1 MARRTL
7 LRPGVV
13 RLVLAWALVLG
24 VLPAAPA
31 APLPPRAEGAGE
43 VAAAQLERRLVTARL
58 VALGLS
64 PEDATRR
71 VAALTE
77 AERDELARRLDD
89 VDAGGAD
96 VLAAVLAISIIVG
109 LLTVLILELLG
120 RRVISRP

>member
-31 APLPPRAEGAGE
+31 APLPPRAERVGE
-43 VAAAQLERRLVTARL
+43 VATAPLERRLVTARL

-71 VAALTE
+71 VTALTE
-77 AERDELARRLDD
+77 AERQELARRLDD

-109 LLTVLILELLG
+109 LLT
-120 RRVISRP
+120 